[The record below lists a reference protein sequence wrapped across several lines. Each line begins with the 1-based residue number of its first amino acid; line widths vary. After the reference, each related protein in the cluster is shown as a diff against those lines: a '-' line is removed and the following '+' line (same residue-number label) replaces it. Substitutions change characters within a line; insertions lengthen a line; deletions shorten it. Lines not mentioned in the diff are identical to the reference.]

1 MRRLFLGI
9 ALAMLASAAAVPA
22 ELPTIVV
29 EDWSRQPEGRT
40 GIPEGWKG
48 HGWGSPKY
56 DFAIVAEGSDRVL
69 RLRSRGDNSTI
80 SKETRIDV
88 TKLPVMV
95 WHWKVVTLPAGG
107 DCRRKATDDEAAQ
120 VYVTFPRSPTAF
132 RSRIIGYVWD
142 TTAPVGTIVKSES
155 SGLVTYVVVR
165 SGPAELGRWLTETRN
180 VHDDYRQIYGESPAE
195 EVGAVSIAID
205 SNDTRSSAE
214 SSIGAIVFRKP

>member
-1 MRRLFLGI
+1 MRRLFLGL
-9 ALAMLASAAAVPA
+9 ALAILASATAVPA

-29 EDWSRQPEGRT
+29 EDWSRQVEGRT

-56 DFAIVAEGSDRVL
+56 DFAIVGEGSDRVL

-80 SKETRIDV
+80 SKETRVDV

-95 WHWKVVTLPAGG
+95 WRWKVVTLPAGC

-132 RSRIIGYVWD
+132 RSRLIGYHWD
-142 TTAPVGTIVKSES
+142 TTAPLGTAAKHERSDR
-155 SGLVTYVVVR
+155 VTSVVVHASR
-165 SGPAELGRWLTETRN
+165 S
-180 VHDDYRQIYGESPAE
+180 
-195 EVGAVSIAID
+195 
-205 SNDTRSSAE
+205 
-214 SSIGAIVFRKP
+214 

>member
-1 MRRLFLGI
+1 MRRLLI
-9 ALAMLASAAAVPA
+9 SLVLALHASAAAVPA

-29 EDWSRQPEGRT
+29 EDWSRQPQGRT
-40 GIPEGWKG
+40 GIPEGWQG
-48 HGWGSPKY
+48 HSWGSPKY
-56 DFAIVAEGSDRVL
+56 DFMIAAEGSDRVL

-88 TKLPVMV
+88 TKSPLMV
-95 WHWKVVTLPAGG
+95 WRWKVVTLPAGA

-120 VYVTFPRSPTAF
+120 VYVTFPRSPKAF

-142 TTAPVGTIVKSES
+142 TTAPAGTIVRSES
-155 SGLVTYVVVR
+155 SGLVTYVVLR

-180 VHDDYRQIYGESPAE
+180 IYDDYKHIYGEAPGE
-195 EVGAVSIAID
+195 ELGAVSVAID

-214 SSIGAIVFRKP
+214 SYIGAIVFRKP